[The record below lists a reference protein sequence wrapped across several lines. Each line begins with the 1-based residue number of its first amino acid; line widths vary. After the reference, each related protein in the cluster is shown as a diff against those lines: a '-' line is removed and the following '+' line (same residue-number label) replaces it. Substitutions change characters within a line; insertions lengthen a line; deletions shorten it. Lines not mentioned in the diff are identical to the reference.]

1 MAKAD
6 GRPRGRPPYKNSKAV
21 PGEPATNRAPTR
33 TRSLYGWTIDSAPAS
48 CAPSGG
54 AKRTAR
60 LRPRRTSQRVAASAP
75 NPPPPSPRRPL

>member
-48 CAPSGG
+48 CAHLRG
-54 AKRTAR
+54 ARRTAR
-60 LRPRRTSQRVAASAP
+60 PQP
-75 NPPPPSPRRPL
+75 QCMM